1 MKKTLIS
8 PKGSPAVLALALAS
22 SCVYAQQ
29 ENPSTPTAEVP
40 ETELAPVT
48 VSAHEGTAV
57 PYDATGVSVSI
68 LDPEELKKE
77 GIYSVTEALTTV
89 PGTYVLPG
97 GGSYQRGN
105 ISDLVIRGMS
115 SQRYV
120 LSMMDGMR
128 LDGMNSDGLV
138 TNGFISRAP
147 MFGMG
152 TMELLRGAEGAV
164 YGSGAMSGVL
174 FMETPEGKGTPSASV
189 FNEYGSFDSYTGNF
203 TTQGRSGKTAYF
215 LSSTYE
221 HTNNDVKYADGSKPT
236 LKHPAR
242 FLNWS
247 QALRLDHYLNEKN
260 KLTFTYRR
268 EDASC
273 RYYSPAGSSGGFPWP
288 ASNSIYTFRTNLI
301 TAKYQGE
308 ITDKWT
314 TSLMA
319 GYYDSDKTIGA
330 RGSSNSPWNYELDNV
345 QIEWRNLYKW
355 NEKNRTTAGLAW
367 TRTDFDTINEDQE
380 QKNNGNLDSV
390 LSVFAEH
397 TFEPV
402 KGWTNSLAARLDSS
416 NVFHEL
422 FTLRGATNYKFNRER
437 TRVFASVGRGYAAP
451 SAFQRSGATYEAGY
465 AFYHGNPN
473 LDCET
478 DWTVDFGL
486 EQQWMKDHFL
496 AATLFWTRAENAI
509 GTDSSDYTHYYYVN
523 KEGHQTYQGVE
534 LTARGTFEHHWNTGY
549 TLAWTLTQ
557 PKTGDDEQVVN
568 SVRQTWSADLHTSP
582 VKKLVTGIG
591 LVAAVGR
598 RGLDVNTR
606 LDNYVVLRWYANYE
620 VNDHLSIHVRVENL
634 TNEKFILSQGERNT
648 PSDTMIN
655 PGTAV
660 YAGCTVKF

>member
-1 MKKTLIS
+1 M
-8 PKGSPAVLALALAS
+8 LALALAG
-22 SCVYAQQ
+22 SCAHAQSHHQ
-29 ENPSTPTAEVP
+29 TPPASADAVP

-48 VSAHEGTAV
+48 VSAHEGIAV

-68 LDPEELKKE
+68 LDPEKLKEE
-77 GIYSVTEALTTV
+77 GVYSVTEALTTV

-97 GGSYQRGN
+97 GGAYQRGN

-115 SQRYV
+115 SQKYV

-147 MFGMG
+147 IFGMG

-164 YGSGAMSGVL
+164 YGGGAMSGVL
-174 FMETPEGKGTPSASV
+174 FMETPEGKGKPSASL
-189 FNEYGSFDSYTGNF
+189 FNEYGSFDSYTGNL
-203 TTQGRSGKTAYF
+203 TAQGRSGKTAYF

-268 EDASC
+268 EDTSC
-273 RYYSPAGSSGGFPWP
+273 RNYSPASSYGS

-314 TSLMA
+314 TSLMM

-330 RGSSNSPWNYELDNV
+330 RGSSSSPWIYELDNV
-345 QIEWRNLYKW
+345 QIEWRNLYRW

-367 TRTDFDTINEDQE
+367 TRTDFDTVNEDQE

-451 SAFQRSGATYEAGY
+451 SAFQRSAATYDAGY

-509 GTDSSDYTHYYYVN
+509 GTDSSDYPHCYYIN

-620 VNDHLSIHVRVENL
+620 VNDHLSVHVRVENL
-634 TNEKFILSQGERNT
+634 TNENFVLSQGGWNT